1 MRSKGRKV
9 ADSIK
14 REEITALQKESAT
27 ATADL
32 RNLAD
37 DVAGLKSALKE
48 NTLMMAELKQTI
60 DTSRGAL
67 YVIGA
72 GSGVVGA
79 LASWFVTSVWG
90 KHQ

>member
-1 MRSKGRKV
+1 MSDRIR
-9 ADSIK
+9 
-14 REEITALQKESAT
+14 RQEITDLQKESAT

-37 DVAGLKSALKE
+37 DVAGLKAALKD
-48 NTLMMAELKQTI
+48 NTEMMSELKQTI
-60 DTSRGAL
+60 DQSRGAL

-79 LASWFVTSVWG
+79 LASWFATSLWG
-90 KHQ
+90 KHS